1 MPLKGMSTL
10 KRQAVGYLMDRSLDD
25 VRLMVTT
32 SGEYVVHLE
41 RRIIGGEKQ
50 EFIVYQGKDL
60 GIANKLYNAYVGV
73 KE

>member
-10 KRQAVGYLMDRSLDD
+10 KRQAVGYLMYRSLDD

-50 EFIVYQGKDL
+50 EFIIYQGKDL
-60 GIANKLYNAYVGV
+60 GIANKMYNAYTGAD
-73 KE
+73 K